1 MTFLPRREPALD
13 ALKVVRSRYL
23 MEKATGGA
31 SQREVREQSMNLM
44 GRTRPVEQA
53 SILFRHKASLETA
66 QNVT

>member
-1 MTFLPRREPALD
+1 
-13 ALKVVRSRYL
+13 

-44 GRTRPVEQA
+44 GRVEQ
-53 SILFRHKASLETA
+53 SGILFRHKASLETA